1 MDRDAPEQM
10 AGVWTVRRFEN
21 GAWATGADE
30 VAEETPVTIR
40 LDGMEFATIVCSPTD
55 LDDLIY
61 GFLASEGVIV
71 WPDDVA
77 RLDWDAGRGMADV
90 ALKRKITLAEAD
102 FGKRVIGSCCGKS
115 RQFYLRA
122 DAKTAKTS
130 VSRIRMTA
138 AECLEAMEE
147 LQRSSDAFGRT
158 GGVHNAALYDPN
170 RRRTL
175 AARADI
181 GRHNA
186 LDKLYGH
193 CMRGGLT
200 GRDKA
205 IIFSGRLS
213 SEVLLKTAKIGAAVL
228 VAKSAPTALALRL
241 AHDLGITAVGFARGD
256 RLNVYTHAERLGAVA
271 PEQNEEQ
278 P

>member
-1 MDRDAPEQM
+1 MAVRDKMSDE
-10 AGVWTVRRFEN
+10 WTVRRYEN
-21 GAWATGADE
+21 GVWTTGADE
-30 VAEETPVTIR
+30 IAEETPVTIR

-77 RLDWDAGRGMADV
+77 RLDWDEGRGIADV

-130 VSRIRMTA
+130 LSKLRMTA
-138 AECLEAMEE
+138 AECLEAMAE
-147 LQRSSDAFGRT
+147 LQRASDIFDRT
-158 GGVHNAALYDPN
+158 GGVHNAALYDPQQ
-170 RRRTL
+170 RRTL
-175 AARADI
+175 AVRADI

-193 CMRGGLT
+193 GLRHGLT

-256 RLNVYTHAERLGAVA
+256 RLNVYTHVERLAGS
-271 PEQNEEQ
+271 
-278 P
+278 